1 MKMLVDNVAVQ
12 AVEACLLS
20 QLSSIISPTSVMTM
34 TDDTVASIAAEPEDN
49 QALREQ
55 LDRKLAG
62 KLLRSFS
69 LLPNTIHDK
78 HCFHDRILTSR
89 LYLVLQS
96 GLDICKRYAG
106 GPKSTTLSLNK
117 LQIGKPSR
125 GTSSTSTSESRKSS
139 RVRMVRL

>member
-20 QLSSIISPTSVMTM
+20 QLPSIISPTSIMKM
-34 TDDTVASIAAEPEDN
+34 TDDAVSRIAAEPEGN

-62 KLLRSFS
+62 KPLRSS
-69 LLPNTIHDK
+69 LLFQSLCTVQYD
-78 HCFHDRILTSR
+78 FMTQMLTQT
-89 LYLVLQS
+89 LPIVLQS

-106 GPKSTTLSLNK
+106 GPRSTTVYLSK
-117 LQIGKPSR
+117 LPIDRSSQGI
-125 GTSSTSTSESRKSS
+125 SSTSAGNSEKGSKVSIV
-139 RVRMVRL
+139 RV